1 MFQVFI
7 ATIALLLR
15 ISLRIKTKGLMKIYN
30 QNFKVKVVAKVNVVK
45 DEDLYQN
52 NCKNFNPKKT
62 TTLNKSKTPNA

>member
-7 ATIALLLR
+7 ATITLLLR

-52 NCKNFNPKKT
+52 NSKNFNPKKT